1 MKTKRISEKM
11 TELETKQAK
20 TINDLQ
26 EEIKLKDFDLTKERQ
41 QISLLKRKIDLTNTS
56 LKNSIKELKK
66 IEENKDIKRLHFV
79 ILALI
84 STSKEGI
91 IQNEKI

>member
-1 MKTKRISEKM
+1 MKTKRINDNM
-11 TELETKQAK
+11 TELEIKQAQ
-20 TINDLQ
+20 TISDLQ
-26 EEIKLKDFDLTKERQ
+26 EEIKLKNFDIIKERQ
-41 QISLLKRKIDLTNTS
+41 QISLLKRKIEATNIA

-84 STSKEGI
+84 STSK
-91 IQNEKI
+91 